1 MNKKAGTIVLIF
13 LLAGM
18 LLISGCIQ
26 NNNERNT
33 TIKNLPILAKGMR
46 MWTSKI

>member
-26 NNNERNT
+26 NNKRET
-33 TIKNLPILAKGMR
+33 LLKNLPILVKGMR
-46 MWTSKI
+46 M